1 MWLSPY
7 RDLKHDVLATI
18 CQTQIFLALLA
29 ATMLQADPDGARSP
43 WVDSVLTGLA
53 LVPVALC
60 AVLASPVGS
69 YLVNGQKREKAL
81 RLLGK
86 GLATAGGWL
95 RGRCN
100 KGTTGDKPA
109 AAAAAVVAAAA
120 ASAAPPDPPRRLGSD
135 EPYSHDL
142 EA

>member
-7 RDLKHDVLATI
+7 RDLKHDVISTI

-29 ATMLQADPDGARSP
+29 ATMLQADPGGARSP

-53 LVPVALC
+53 VVPVALC

-69 YLVNGQKREKAL
+69 YLVHGQKREKAL
-81 RLLGK
+81 RLLGR
-86 GLATAGGWL
+86 GLATAGRWL
-95 RGRCN
+95 RGRCT
-100 KGTTGDKPA
+100 KGNTGDVPA
-109 AAAAAVVAAAA
+109 AAAAAAAAA
-120 ASAAPPDPPRRLGSD
+120 ASAAPPELPRRPGGD
-135 EPYSHDL
+135 EPYANDL

>member
-7 RDLKHDVLATI
+7 RDLKHDVISTI

-29 ATMLQADPDGARSP
+29 ATMLQADPGGARSP

-53 LVPVALC
+53 VVPVALC

-69 YLVNGQKREKAL
+69 YLVNGQRREKAL

-86 GLATAGGWL
+86 GLATAARWL
-95 RGRCN
+95 RGRCT
-100 KGTTGDKPA
+100 KGKDCTYWHPGVCKQWTQKP
-109 AAAAAVVAAAA
+109 
-120 ASAAPPDPPRRLGSD
+120 DGGGSCLK
-135 EPYSHDL
+135 PQV
-142 EA
+142 